1 MARAHPRDEQEWLD
15 ILSDIANGKSLRY
28 ACKARDID
36 VGNCYRWMEK
46 DRLGEGEERE
56 TRGRQYARAIETRAD
71 SLADEIDDLAD
82 QAVSEPAKANAI
94 RVAIDAKKWIAC
106 KLKPRKYGDRLDLNQ
121 SGDVGVTFKIAGLDT
136 EKPQT
141 PSK

>member
-15 ILSDIANGKSLRY
+15 ILADIMNGKSLRY
-28 ACKARDID
+28 ACRVRDID
-36 VGNCYRWMEK
+36 AGNCYKWIESDK
-46 DRLGEGEERE
+46 ENSGERAQ
-56 TRGRQYARAIETRAD
+56 RYARAMDSRAD

-136 EKPQT
+136 KKTQT
-141 PSK
+141 PDK